1 MVWRQGVPK
10 QKGALGGKAHALTVK
25 DVIAVWLWEAETRRA
40 GILSWLARDLAEDP
54 IKEPAAKRFCPAN
67 REIPMLDDYRGGPGR
82 AWFEEY
88 FGVNEREEEWP
99 FPVRTDIL
107 EARAEAAGMRNMRAV
122 RNVCW
127 EWKYGVDIGVSGDY
141 QHTVNENNESVYT
154 EENAPQVMD
163 ALVSWHKNNII
174 LGPRWNKP
182 ENVTVIKLTCR
193 EKGPGK
199 CRWAWYGN
207 GRCKVQKVRV
217 HDDPNVTG

>member
-1 MVWRQGVPK
+1 
-10 QKGALGGKAHALTVK
+10 
-25 DVIAVWLWEAETRRA
+25 
-40 GILSWLARDLAEDP
+40 
-54 IKEPAAKRFCPAN
+54 
-67 REIPMLDDYRGGPGR
+67 MLDDYRGGPGQ

-107 EARAEAAGMRNMRAV
+107 ETRAEAAGMRNMRAV